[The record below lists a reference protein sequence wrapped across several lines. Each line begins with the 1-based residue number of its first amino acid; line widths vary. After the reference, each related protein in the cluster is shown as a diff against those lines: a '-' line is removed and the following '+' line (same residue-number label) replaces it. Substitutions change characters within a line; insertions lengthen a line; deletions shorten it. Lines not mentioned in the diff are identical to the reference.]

1 MFLLWY
7 DEKNGSKVGN
17 MNGDGCKDFCDD
29 GRIRSVSRLHT
40 PSLCPTQADADLP
53 PPTTPDMVLV
63 PLFHAEF
70 DDMSFVRVGCSN
82 EM

>member
-1 MFLLWY
+1 MEMDVKTFVTMGEFAVCPDY
-7 DEKNGSKVGN
+7 
-17 MNGDGCKDFCDD
+17 
-29 GRIRSVSRLHT
+29 T
-40 PSLCPTQADADLP
+40 PHPSAQAQADADLP
-53 PPTTPDMVLV
+53 PPMTPDMVLV